1 MGKFRR
7 GKGTVYRARS
17 MRPTLVVGPL
27 VGLLVGAV
35 WVAGALTFRSAWQTV
50 GAVALGVG
58 FAVFMAWVSY
68 VGLFVSE
75 DRLTVVNNL
84 RCHVFGFGEVS
95 RLCLG
100 SELSRH
106 AGTQL
111 RPAQAARLTEGNVFL
126 VPRASPPVHVL
137 ALSVPGRA
145 NRPVDGEVPAWLAA
159 INGSL
164 ARDLQAPPA
173 R

>member
-7 GKGTVYRARS
+7 GKGKVYRAKS

-27 VGLLVGAV
+27 VGALVGAV
-35 WVAGALTFRSAWQTV
+35 WVTLALTFRSPWETGGGV
-50 GAVALGVG
+50 VLGVA
-58 FAVFMAWVSY
+58 FTAFMAWVSY

-84 RCHVFGFGEVS
+84 RCHVFGFGDVS

-100 SELSRH
+100 SELPREAEARLS
-106 AGTQL
+106 
-111 RPAQAARLTEGNVFL
+111 PSEAARLTGSNVFL

-145 NRPVDGEVPAWLAA
+145 NRPIDPEVPAWLSA
-159 INGSL
+159 INRSL
-164 ARDLQAPPA
+164 APRVEDRPGH
-173 R
+173 